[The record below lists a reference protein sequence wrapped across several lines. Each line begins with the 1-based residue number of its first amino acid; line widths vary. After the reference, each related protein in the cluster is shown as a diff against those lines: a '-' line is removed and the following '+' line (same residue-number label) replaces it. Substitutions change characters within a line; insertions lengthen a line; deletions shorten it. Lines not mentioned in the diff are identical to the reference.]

1 MLFVCQMPIVESER
15 ILLTAD
21 LKARTKKFALR
32 VMKSVDALPPTI
44 QGRAIANQI
53 IRSATS
59 VAANYRAACR
69 ARSRAEFIAKLGV
82 VEEEADETAL
92 WLELTI
98 DSALLT
104 EARVHPLLTEAGELV
119 PIMAAS
125 RKSTLGNRKLAVR

>member
-1 MLFVCQMPIVESER
+1 MPIVESER

-32 VMKSVDALPPTI
+32 VMKLVDALPPTI

>member
-1 MLFVCQMPIVESER
+1 MSDCFKMNPQE
-15 ILLTAD
+15 
-21 LKARTKKFALR
+21 LKERTKRFALR
-32 VMKSVDALPPTI
+32 VMRLVDALPKSAK
-44 QGRAIANQI
+44 GRALASQLV
-53 IRSATS
+53 RSGTS
-59 VAANYRAACR
+59 VAANYRASCR
-69 ARSRAEFIAKLGV
+69 ARSRAEFISKIGV